1 MIIELKNRFFMKS
14 QLHNYL
20 NRYASFSNKDINAFY
35 GYLTT
40 KTYEKK
46 EFLLKEGDV
55 CKYKFFIIKGLIRIF
70 NIDDKGHENI
80 IHFGIENWWTTNF
93 ESFIT
98 EKPSLVYIQAL
109 EETTVLAIHKD
120 NLEKAYRSI
129 PKLERVFRITTEN
142 MLIAIKRKNEFYI
155 KMSSKE
161 RYDFFIKTLPSFS
174 QRIPQYMIAS
184 YLDITPEYLSELRK
198 S

>member
-1 MIIELKNRFFMKS
+1 MKT
-14 QLHNYL
+14 QIQNYL
-20 NRYASFSNKDINAFY
+20 NRYTAFLDEEVNTFY
-35 GYLTT
+35 NHLSS
-40 KTYEKK
+40 KTFQKK

-55 CKYKFFIIKGLIRIF
+55 CKHKYFLIKGLVRVF
-70 NIDDKGHENI
+70 NIDNKGHENI
-80 IHFGIENWWTTNF
+80 IHFGIENWWVTSL

-109 EETTVLAIHKD
+109 EETTVLTINKTD
-120 NLEKAYRSI
+120 LEKTYSSI

-142 MLIAIKRKNEFYI
+142 MLIAIERKNEFYI

-161 RYDFFIKTLPSFS
+161 RYDFFIKTLPSFA
-174 QRIPQYMIAS
+174 QRVPQYMIAS

-198 S
+198 NK